1 MKPNE
6 KPQACCVQTMFCSSK
21 KTKIR
26 LHELVDRL
34 NVLDKH
40 FTCYLSYNRVK
51 SLVLCFCLMWLL
63 KAHVNRSKRMH
74 CTNEIIFPLVG
85 LKSAFLLI

>member
-26 LHELVDRL
+26 QVELVDRL
-34 NVLDKH
+34 NVSDEH
-40 FTCYLSYNRVK
+40 FTCYLSHDRLK
-51 SLVLCFCLMWLL
+51 SLILFGRSCVVINPGFFFL
-63 KAHVNRSKRMH
+63 NRSKKKIH
-74 CTNEIIFPLVG
+74 CTNKYFSPLMD
-85 LKSAFLLI
+85 